1 MNRLIEPTKAM
12 GLTSMCANRERNV
25 RLVPSRRLAALFA
38 VFICGQVGAG
48 DNDPVRRPY
57 VEVGDCWSYRAD
69 KMNYREPIGDYEE
82 CITFVDS
89 EKNVILAVAKLK
101 KDGREIDTSYSMEWE
116 ERIDIE
122 GAIYSRT
129 SSRAHRFPLIVGD
142 EWTERLEFRRALL
155 GPVQGKTTF
164 RIKAV
169 AWEEVAVPA
178 GRFRALRL
186 EASGHGERYDVP
198 SEFSVTV
205 TAWYA
210 PEVCRYVKNL
220 FRTSGGVR
228 GYELT
233 GYRLN
238 K

>member
-1 MNRLIEPTKAM
+1 MSRLTERPKAV
-12 GLTSMCANRERNV
+12 GLTSMCAISKRKV
-25 RLVPSRRLAALFA
+25 RSGPSRCLVAFIAVLSCEQLA
-38 VFICGQVGAG
+38 AG
-48 DNDPVRRPY
+48 DNDQVRRPY

-82 CITFVDS
+82 CVTFVDF
-89 EKNVILAVAKLK
+89 EKNLILAVAKLR
-101 KDGREIDTSYSMEWE
+101 KDGREIDTSYSTEWE

-129 SSRAHRFPLIVGD
+129 SSRAHRFPLSVGD
-142 EWTERLEFRRALL
+142 EWTEQLEFRRALL

-164 RIKAV
+164 HIKAV
-169 AWEEVAVPA
+169 GWEEVAVPA

-186 EASGHGERYDVP
+186 EASGRGERYDVS
-198 SEFSVTV
+198 SEFSVSV

-210 PEVCRYVKNL
+210 PEVSRYIKSL
-220 FRTSGGVR
+220 FKTSGGNR

-233 GYRLN
+233 SYRLN

>member
-1 MNRLIEPTKAM
+1 M
-12 GLTSMCANRERNV
+12 GRVPRRKV
-25 RLVPSRRLAALFA
+25 RLATRSRLAVFFA
-38 VFICGQVGAG
+38 VLLCAQAIAG
-48 DNDPVRRPY
+48 DDDPVRRPY

-82 CITFVDS
+82 CVTFVDFD
-89 EKNVILAVAKLK
+89 KDVILAVATLK

-116 ERIDIE
+116 ELIDIE

-129 SSRAHRFPLIVGD
+129 SSRAHRFPLSVGD
-142 EWTERLEFRRALL
+142 EWTEQLEFRRALL

-169 AWEEVAVPA
+169 GWEDVSVPA
-178 GRFRALRL
+178 GRFRALKL
-186 EASGHGERYDVP
+186 EASGRGERYDVS
-198 SEFSVTV
+198 SEFSVSV

-210 PEVCRYVKNL
+210 PEVSRYIKNL
-220 FRTSGGVR
+220 FKTSGGIR